1 MTVKKQNK
9 KISGHHLSFLCV
21 LFLFV
26 SVVSCSMFVFFN
38 SVSSYSDIMQA
49 DVVSRNTPVYKIV
62 PRENPFSDVN
72 ITEDYSVAVLELYNL
87 GILDGYSDGTYGPD
101 NSVNRAEFAK
111 ILAESAS
118 IDYTLFDAASLSDCF
133 YDVKNLD
140 EHWFSPS
147 VCALKQNG
155 VVKGYSDGNF
165 GPGQNITMAEAYKIV
180 LEVFDFY
187 IPDNPEL
194 KAGVYSDVN
203 VDDWFFGVANAVDTY
218 DLNIASDK
226 NKMYPNQDIS
236 RAGIAVLIYT
246 AMERKD
252 LL

>member
-1 MTVKKQNK
+1 MNKQNK
-9 KISGHHLSFLCV
+9 KISSHHISFLFI

-26 SVVSCSMFVFFN
+26 SVVSCSTFVFLN
-38 SVSSYSDIMQA
+38 SVSSYSNMMKA
-49 DVVSRNTPVYKIV
+49 DVVRSNTPMYKIV
-62 PRENPFSDVN
+62 PRENPFTDVN
-72 ITEDYSVAVLELYNL
+72 VTEDYSIAVLELYNQ

-111 ILAESAS
+111 ILAESAN
-118 IDYTLFDAASLSDCF
+118 IDYTIYDSNSLSNCF

-147 VCALKQNG
+147 VCALKENG
-155 VVKGYSDGNF
+155 VVKGYTDGNY
-165 GPGQNITMAEAYKIV
+165 GPSRNITMAEAYKIV
-180 LEVFDFY
+180 LEVFNFY
-187 IPDNPEL
+187 IPENTEINASP
-194 KAGVYSDVN
+194 YTDVN
-203 VDDWFFGVANAVDTY
+203 IDDWFFGVANAVESY

-226 NKMYPNQDIS
+226 SKLYPNQDIS

-246 AMERKD
+246 AMDRKD